1 MSLKGTI
8 VVRSFVVEVL
18 IAEITKKYI
27 ENKTIRFMLSY
38 GSYKSLSTI
47 YCALYSMK
55 CEILDF
61 KKGNAVC
68 AIEKF
73 HAIFY
78 GIENLN
84 KYLRP

>member
-18 IAEITKKYI
+18 IAEITKKKYI

-38 GSYKSLSTI
+38 GSYKSWSTI

-61 KKGNAVC
+61 RKGNAVC

-78 GIENLN
+78 GIENEN
-84 KYLRP
+84 KY

>member
-38 GSYKSLSTI
+38 GSLSTI

-61 KKGNAVC
+61 RKGNAVC

-78 GIENLN
+78 GIEN
-84 KYLRP
+84 

>member
-18 IAEITKKYI
+18 IAEITKKKYI

-38 GSYKSLSTI
+38 GSYKSWSTI

-61 KKGNAVC
+61 RKGHAVC
-68 AIEKF
+68 AIKKF

-78 GIENLN
+78 GIENEN
-84 KYLRP
+84 KY